1 MSCEAPETGHKDWV
15 KKKDGKTNQGPA
27 VTLSIAQHMVRKEA
41 SVLLCEAV
49 QGAFLIRYAFFTYF
63 EMYAHVTYFAHS
75 TCDSFFA

>member
-1 MSCEAPETGHKDWV
+1 M
-15 KKKDGKTNQGPA
+15 
-27 VTLSIAQHMVRKEA
+27 AQHMVRKEA

-75 TCDSFFA
+75 DSYFA